1 MSAVGSD
8 DGRSKQIVRLRSV
21 LRPWNSFTGG
31 QHQRESLLT
40 PSHDDTANR
49 PAAVPKGYL
58 AVYVGSESRRFVIPM
73 AFLRHAEFRA
83 LLARAEEEFGFEHEG
98 GLTLPCE
105 VDEFEELVAAM
116 ARRERGRS
124 TCRKKAALGSLFSR
138 SSSFIGLLA
147 AVPSLLPHARPS
159 LAASRRASNMLFAS
173 YTYVRNELLDGGT
186 MCSTHSAV
194 PCLILGNGLTSKRNM
209 ISPR

>member
-31 QHQRESLLT
+31 QHLRESLL
-40 PSHDDTANR
+40 SDGATANR
-49 PAAVPKGYL
+49 PTAVPKGYL
-58 AVYVGSESRRFVIPM
+58 AVYVGSELRRFVIPT

-105 VDEFEELVAAM
+105 ADEFEELVEAM

-124 TCRKKAALGSLFSR
+124 TCRKKAAFGSLFSR

-159 LAASRRASNMLFAS
+159 LTASRYA
-173 YTYVRNELLDGGT
+173 
-186 MCSTHSAV
+186 
-194 PCLILGNGLTSKRNM
+194 
-209 ISPR
+209 